1 MFGVHSYWAGG
12 ILLFYAVGRIGR
24 WGVYRVV
31 NGLVVAGVAL
41 LILLVGLWLA
51 LATGLVGY
59 HARADFSCID
69 TNLAGAPPP
78 CAYRAGE

>member
-1 MFGVHSYWAGG
+1 LFGVHKYGAGG
-12 ILLFYAVGRIGR
+12 ILLFYDVGWIGR

-31 NGLVVAGVAL
+31 NSLVGATLALLVLLVV
-41 LILLVGLWLA
+41 LWLA

-59 HARADFSCID
+59 HLRPDWSCID
-69 TNLAGAPPP
+69 SNLAGEPPP